1 MHVVDDCTDVASWQH
16 GGETRERVD
25 VGPAPRT
32 IQRDHDRCRC
42 QCNFIAS
49 TLWTPVTVRL
59 YSIGD
64 CFLLKA
70 SACLEARGLLW
81 DSSPGFRLSAQRAR
95 STSGNLA
102 PAFCDFASLELEIQT
117 TFCIDVRPRHVCTR
131 VRLPALRAVPA
142 ASI

>member
-1 MHVVDDCTDVASWQH
+1 MHVVDDYTDVVSWQH

-70 SACLEARGLLW
+70 SACLAVSCGIHLPVSASAR
-81 DSSPGFRLSAQRAR
+81 SAHAQRLGTLLQLFATLRLLSWRFKPR
-95 STSGNLA
+95 SA
-102 PAFCDFASLELEIQT
+102 
-117 TFCIDVRPRHVCTR
+117 
-131 VRLPALRAVPA
+131 
-142 ASI
+142 